1 MPTPST
7 NQFGTYLP
15 TKKVDFDQS
24 LQPEFI
30 DETKQKAQDM
40 FDLRV
45 HKKGLNYHGYDSK
58 RMQQEHKEIDEAM
71 AKH

>member
-1 MPTPST
+1 
-7 NQFGTYLP
+7 
-15 TKKVDFDQS
+15 
-24 LQPEFI
+24 
-30 DETKQKAQDM
+30 M